1 MVGYK
6 QERGQ
11 EPILC
16 AEEPKAA
23 VDTIKASRAY
33 DAFPSQKGTMA
44 TLPQWIE
51 NDRKVLRF
59 YGYFQVRP
67 HQLYQR
73 I

>member
-11 EPILC
+11 EPVLC

-23 VDTIKASRAY
+23 VDTIKASRPF
-33 DAFPSQKGTMA
+33 DATHTKKSSLA

-59 YGYFQVRP
+59 YGYFQV
-67 HQLYQR
+67 
-73 I
+73 

>member
-11 EPILC
+11 EPVLC

-23 VDTIKASRAY
+23 VGTIKASRPY
-33 DAFPSQKGTMA
+33 DAGQTNKSTLA

-59 YGYFQVRP
+59 YGYFQVCET
-67 HQLYQR
+67 
-73 I
+73 ISIK